1 VAAFLQRRIGFLTI
15 AQVAGEVL
23 DDFLKNRTASV
34 VPESFEAVYEIDR
47 LSRELALKKL
57 RLAA

>member
-1 VAAFLQRRIGFLTI
+1 LRLRIGFLTI

-23 DDFLKNRTASV
+23 EEFLQSGTAATA
-34 VPESFEAVYEIDR
+34 PDSFEAVFEIDR
-47 LSRELALKKL
+47 LVRDRTVKRL

>member
-23 DDFLKNRTASV
+23 NEFLNSRTAASA
-34 VPESFEAVYEIDR
+34 PGSFEAVFEIDR
-47 LSRELALKKL
+47 MVRARTVEKL

>member
-1 VAAFLQRRIGFLTI
+1 MAAFLQRRIGFLTI

-23 DDFLKNRTASV
+23 DEFLNSRSVATA
-34 VPESFEAVYEIDR
+34 PESFEAVFEIDR
-47 LSRELALKKL
+47 LVRERTLEKL

>member
-23 DDFLKNRTASV
+23 DDFLKNRTAATA
-34 VPESFEAVYEIDR
+34 PASFEAVFEIDR
-47 LSRELALKKL
+47 LSRERALEKL